1 MDEIQRQI
9 TYNTSQIQEFEN
21 KKRNL
26 ESELL
31 PLRVK
36 LKKAINEEYPGMT
49 PTTEMLKEI
58 FKKYKELG
66 RVQLINKEIV
76 KLNRNINILTITN
89 NKLKNK
95 EKVSA
100 RPEKVSARPEK
111 RLEERLKSDSRYDI
125 DEDELEEL
133 MEKEA
138 LTTKPIDSYEEKDD
152 DDLKGPGITPIADA
166 FTKVSEDEIR
176 GPESTSKEK
185 LEVEKEKINAETA
198 KLAEEKKRDLEI
210 AREDAEN
217 AAKMDADQKLRMAAV
232 RKMVLEEK
240 KRERNKTFKKQFQ
253 KKNIIRTSEYTRK
266 QNDAAIKSKK
276 TKEEA
281 EALKIAIGKRFRTTL
296 KQTQKQIKPI
306 KINPNTICKAILN
319 SGKNL
324 TKKKYYLPSQ
334 FPNLTKLKPI
344 IKTKT
349 ETPKK

>member
-36 LKKAINEEYPGMT
+36 LKKAINKEYPGMT

-89 NKLKNK
+89 NELKNK

-125 DEDELEEL
+125 DEDELEEF
-133 MEKEA
+133 MKKEA

-185 LEVEKEKINAETA
+185 LEVEKEKIDAETA

-240 KRERNKTFKKQFQ
+240 KREKNKTFKKQFQ
-253 KKNIIRTSEYTRK
+253 KKNIIKTSEYTRK
-266 QNDAAIKSKK
+266 AKK

-334 FPNLTKLKPI
+334 FPNLTKLKPV

-349 ETPKK
+349 ETLKK